1 MLRYLFVF
9 IVFVLGA
16 PRALQ
21 AADAPYVTTPQNVID
36 AMLKLGAVKSD
47 DYLID
52 LGSGDGRIVITAAKR
67 FGARGMGVE
76 LDANLVRTAA
86 RDAQR
91 EGVNDRVSFVSD
103 DLFFADLSRAT
114 VITMYM
120 SEAVNLRLRGALFKL
135 KPGTRVVSH
144 DFDMGPWKPDAKLTV
159 PVPDKPY
166 GAPRS
171 EIFLWVIPAD
181 FSGTWAWRLAVD
193 GAEQSH
199 EIVLTQKFQKLE
211 GAGRIAARTAA
222 VENVEIRGDSIRLVM
237 RAEASGKAIWREF
250 EGRIAGDTITG
261 TAVTIA
267 GADSTVRQGVPVPW
281 RAARTARGTMDTGA
295 GAPSF
300 GSGFF
305 TKE

>member
-1 MLRYLFVF
+1 MIESTR
-9 IVFVLGA
+9 
-16 PRALQ
+16 

-36 AMLKLGAVKSD
+36 AMLNIGSVKSD
-47 DYLID
+47 DYVID
-52 LGSGDGRIVITAAKR
+52 LGSGDGRIVITAAKKL
-67 FGARGMGVE
+67 GARGMGVE
-76 LDANLVRTAA
+76 LDPTLVRTAV

-103 DLFFADLSRAT
+103 DLFFADLGKAS

-120 SEAVNLRLRGALFKL
+120 SESVNLRLRPSLFKL

-144 DFDMGPWKPDAKLTV
+144 DFDMGRWPPDGKLTV
-159 PVPDKPY
+159 PVPDKRY
-166 GAPRS
+166 GPPRS

-181 FSGTWAWRLAVD
+181 FSGTWSWRLAIN
-193 GAEQSH
+193 GADEPHQA
-199 EIVLTQKFQKLE
+199 VLAQTFQKVE
-211 GAGRIAARTAA
+211 GTGHIATRQAA
-222 VENVEIRGDSIRLVM
+222 VGKAEIRGDTLRFVM
-237 RAEASGKAIWREF
+237 SAEIAGKATWREF

-267 GADSTVRQGVPVPW
+267 EADGSARKAASVPW
-281 RAARTARGTMDTGA
+281 RATRIARGRMDIEA
-295 GAPSF
+295 GAAQPF